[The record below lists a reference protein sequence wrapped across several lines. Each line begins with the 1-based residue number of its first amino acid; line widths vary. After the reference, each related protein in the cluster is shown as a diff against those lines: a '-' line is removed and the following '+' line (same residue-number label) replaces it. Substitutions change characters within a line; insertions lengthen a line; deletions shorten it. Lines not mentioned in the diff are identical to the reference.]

1 MLRALVENPVRVEG
15 FDFQRKAIVFKGIGR
30 VDQREGVGMNP
41 APTAVAADDFRPVHH
56 MVEMAVRQQ
65 KQVDFFIRKMRGGSL
80 GRVNEDIALRQ
91 FQQIAVGFE
100 NSSSKRFELQHKIT
114 VQVVHSLE
122 IG

>member
-1 MLRALVENPVRVEG
+1 
-15 FDFQRKAIVFKGIGR
+15 
-30 VDQREGVGMNP
+30 
-41 APTAVAADDFRPVHH
+41 
-56 MVEMAVRQQ
+56 
-65 KQVDFFIRKMRGGSL
+65 MRGGSL

-91 FQQIAVGFE
+91 FQQVAVGFE